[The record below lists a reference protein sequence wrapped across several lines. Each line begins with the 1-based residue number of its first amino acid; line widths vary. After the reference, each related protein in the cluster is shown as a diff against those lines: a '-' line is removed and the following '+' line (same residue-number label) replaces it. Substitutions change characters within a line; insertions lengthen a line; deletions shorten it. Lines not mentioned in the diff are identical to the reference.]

1 MDNTERAADW
11 KVREI
16 FFYLCFLFT
25 DRLNNRNLLVQI
37 FLKMAMDPPIKQG
50 QTRYPFFIFLFN
62 IEEETSVE
70 IKVSE

>member
-1 MDNTERAADW
+1 MWELN
-11 KVREI
+11 
-16 FFYLCFLFT
+16 FGSNFLNEF
-25 DRLNNRNLLVQI
+25 NLKKY

-50 QTRYPFFIFLFN
+50 QTRYPFLIFLFN